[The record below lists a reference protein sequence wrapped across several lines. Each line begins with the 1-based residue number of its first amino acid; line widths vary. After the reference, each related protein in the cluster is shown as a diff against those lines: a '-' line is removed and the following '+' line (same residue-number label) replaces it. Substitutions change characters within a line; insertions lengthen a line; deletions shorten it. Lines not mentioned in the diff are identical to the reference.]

1 MLFSLDSRFPTPSSR
16 RTIKLEAVTYRF
28 ADELLI
34 GSSRGWI
41 ISYYISS
48 HIRRTD
54 GDCFGGQVTTTS
66 GYSHHLALPFCFP
79 PLPSCANITSR
90 VSQFQKQDD
99 GRRTTRTI
107 ATRHFGTLI
116 SIPRP
121 MRGLG
126 NFHQVSTTHF
136 PFYVDVDNQLIKS
149 TD

>member
-16 RTIKLEAVTYRF
+16 RTIKLEAVTVLRTGF
-28 ADELLI
+28 LLAV
-34 GSSRGWI
+34 SWGWI

-54 GDCFGGQVTTTS
+54 GDCFGGQLTTTS

-79 PLPSCANITSR
+79 PLPSCANIISR

-99 GRRTTRTI
+99 ERRTTKTI

-126 NFHQVSTTHF
+126 DFHQVSTTHF
-136 PFYVDVDNQLIKS
+136 PLYVDVDNQLIKS